1 MHVDYSD
8 VAIRHAVEND
18 LCINSSVRIAQNFD
32 GGKVTK
38 FDECML
44 NRQSF
49 PYENFALRKSQ
60 YCIFYV
66 RL

>member
-1 MHVDYSD
+1 M
-8 VAIRHAVEND
+8 
-18 LCINSSVRIAQNFD
+18 
-32 GGKVTK
+32 K
-38 FDECML
+38 FDECTL

-66 RL
+66 RLFTNLIKPNSIRQSFARQTF